1 MKISGV
7 NADDAILAEL
17 GQRLTRTRLERNTTQ
32 NQLATEAGVSKS
44 TVERIESGAE
54 TRLSSFIRILRVLGL
69 VDRLDQLVPEPLPS
83 PIERLK
89 LQGKRRRRAATVA
102 KVDDAS
108 STTWTWGDEDT

>member
-1 MKISGV
+1 MSGLR
-7 NADDAILAEL
+7 ADDAVLAEL
-17 GQRLTRTRLERNTTQ
+17 GQRLARTRLERNITQ

-44 TVERIESGAE
+44 TVERMEAGAE

-89 LQGKRRRRAATVA
+89 LQGKRRRRAATA
-102 KVDDAS
+102 ARVDDTS
-108 STTWTWGDEDT
+108 SATWTWGDEDT